1 MNDIQSQIPDMT
13 SSLLKLPLEIVQ
25 QIITQLD
32 IKSTNFLL
40 DFINILLAMDVSN
53 NYNNQCY
60 EQIIEIF
67 KSKIV
72 VMDLTD
78 SKKMISTPL
87 LTLLRRNFLLDI
99 DKLNENDLN
108 NIDDHD
114 LNGNDNT
121 HFKKFDYQKLV
132 LIIDDTLQLVDDT
145 LMEFKNIFQR
155 LTKGKISIDVIYCP
169 CSSSSNGNNY
179 LNSSILKLVTQFETV
194 FQIFNN
200 LIIEFQQSSIKT
212 NRNFFDILNHDFF
225 IESNTIT
232 KKTLTPRCKKI
243 SFPSIKQMKMDY
255 LTIDSFIY
263 KILEMKNHPIMES
276 TITRII
282 TDSNNVNIGTVVE
295 HETYN
300 FIEKLFI
307 GIIKDIEFYLPNL
320 QSLEFYNYNNA
331 ETCNFIDLSTLVLK
345 KFNDHLC
352 PLSFLFDLHSFK
364 NWNMPNLTYF
374 TGHRFK
380 YDESKMSGSTERMKR
395 SLSDNIKLLH
405 KIAMN
410 ETSDATPYFR
420 VSLIPKGVKR
430 SKIINWLPSNSPN
443 SFRSIGLNIDT
454 QNNFELN
461 DMEDNGDYYDSNSH
475 YSAPSDLSERNQEQN
490 FFNKPILCLKNDSI
504 ETLEMRL
511 LTLNKNTRSIYIQG
525 LFMLNLKELIIQNF
539 TTVIKRAKISDK
551 RNSIVLLSPTTS
563 NQSRITPVSSNN
575 TGIDLNGDTSDIDDI
590 HPIGFSSWNSLPSCE
605 FIHFSTKQP
614 NWNDKILLTENV
626 DKKQLNFLFKIN
638 NLKRVLPKINL
649 AESFDNFID
658 ERQQYII
665 V

>member
-1 MNDIQSQIPDMT
+1 MT

-25 QIITQLD
+25 QIITQLE
-32 IKSTNFLL
+32 INSTNFLL
-40 DFINILLAMDVSN
+40 DFVNVLLAMDVSN
-53 NYNNQCY
+53 DYNSQCY
-60 EQIIEIF
+60 EKIIEIF
-67 KSKIV
+67 KSQIV

-78 SKKMISTPL
+78 SKQIISTPL

-99 DKLNENDLN
+99 DKLNETIPDNSNDK
-108 NIDDHD
+108 IED
-114 LNGNDNT
+114 NDNIISK
-121 HFKKFDYQKLV
+121 KKFDYKKLV
-132 LIIDDTLQLVDDT
+132 LIIDDTLQLVDET
-145 LMEFKNIFQR
+145 LIEFENIFQR
-155 LTKGKISIDVIYCP
+155 LTTGKISIDIIYCP
-169 CSSSSNGNNY
+169 CTSSSSSPSRGNNY
-179 LNSSILKLVTQFETV
+179 LNSSILRLLNQFESV
-194 FQIFNN
+194 FKIFNT
-200 LIIEFQQSSIKT
+200 LIIEFQQSTIQT
-212 NRNFFDILNHDFF
+212 NRNFFDILNYEFF

-243 SFPSIKQMKMDY
+243 SFPSIKQLKMDY

-263 KILEMKNHPIMES
+263 KILERKNNAIMQS
-276 TITRII
+276 TTII
-282 TDSNNVNIGTVVE
+282 PRNVIINGNNTNVGTLIIN
-295 HETYN
+295 ETSN

-307 GIIKDIEFYLPNL
+307 GILKDIEFYLPNL
-320 QSLEFYNYNNA
+320 QSLEFYNYNNE

-345 KFNDHLC
+345 KFNEHLC
-352 PLSFLFDLHSFK
+352 PLKFLFDLHSFK

-443 SFRSIGLNIDT
+443 SFRSNGTNIDN
-454 QNNFELN
+454 QNNIDLN
-461 DMEDNGDYYDSNSH
+461 DIDDNDDYYDSNGH

-504 ETLEMRL
+504 ETLELRL
-511 LTLNKNTRSIYIQG
+511 LTINKNTKSIYIQG
-525 LFMLNLKELIIQNF
+525 LFMTNLKELIIQNF
-539 TTVIKRAKISDK
+539 TTITKRAKISDK
-551 RNSIVLLSPTTS
+551 RNSIVLLSPTSS
-563 NQSRITPVSSNN
+563 NQNRITPVSSNN
-575 TGIDLNGDTSDIDDI
+575 TSIDINVDTSDIDDI

-605 FIHFSTKQP
+605 FIHFSTNQS
-614 NWNDKILLTENV
+614 NWNDKILLTENL
-626 DKKQLNFLFKIN
+626 DKKQISFLFKIK

-658 ERQQYII
+658 ERQKYII